1 VFIVLGGW
9 IISSP
14 FSIIRGMKKYLLI
27 LTLFLSNLLFAQSEK
42 YHKINFIT
50 EKYWVSDMVWNNT
63 TNEFDFIDRAEPDVS
78 FIEWH
83 MLIDKEQ
90 KTGTIKAGNV
100 AYDII
105 TYSLKN
111 QDGLDIV
118 SFEVTNI
125 KLKKTMKLLLTQ
137 KDGDMLVGLYDLV
150 GRTAY
155 YFD

>member
-1 VFIVLGGW
+1 MIW
-9 IISSP
+9 NSST
-14 FSIIRGMKKYLLI
+14 S
-27 LTLFLSNLLFAQSEK
+27 
-42 YHKINFIT
+42 
-50 EKYWVSDMVWNNT
+50 
-63 TNEFDFIDRAEPDVS
+63 EFDFVDRTEPDVK
-78 FIEWH
+78 FIEWY

-90 KTGTIKAGNV
+90 KTGTIKAGDV

-105 TYSLKN
+105 IYSFKN

-118 SFEVTNI
+118 SFDVTNI

-137 KDGDMLVGLYDLV
+137 KDGDMIVGIYDLV